1 MRRSTLL
8 LAAAALLLAAVPAS
22 AKPAYFAKAKADG
35 IKEITTCKSC
45 HAQKMSKDS
54 LNEVGKWLLKE
65 KAARKAKD
73 VDPIWL
79 KEYFAKKDKKK

>member
-1 MRRSTLL
+1 MRRTSLI

-22 AKPAYFAKAKADG
+22 AKPAFLKKAKADG

-45 HAQKMSKDS
+45 HAEKNAKTS
-54 LNEVGKWLLKE
+54 LNDTGKWLLKE
-65 KAARKAKD
+65 MAVKKAKE

-79 KEYFAKKDKKK
+79 KEYFAKKK